1 METETQGAGARV
13 RGWLLAALGV
23 AFVALVAYQMWPEQ
37 SATPAVPASNRQVAN
52 RRTGPAR
59 TGAARGEIDPAELKV
74 RLDALQAKAPDFG
87 EGERNPFRFQP
98 PPAPPQPKPVAPTG
112 PIGPPP
118 PPLPPPPPPIPPVP
132 LKFMGTVEKPGLT
145 LAALT
150 DCKGFSYAARE
161 GEIID
166 GRYRLVKIQVES
178 VILEYSNGTGRTTV
192 RKSGDCP
199 K

>member
-1 METETQGAGARV
+1 METETQAPGQRA

-23 AFVALVAYQMWPEQ
+23 ALVALVAYQMWPET
-37 SATPAVPASNRQVAN
+37 SAAPTGQTSNRRAAARNNPASS
-52 RRTGPAR
+52 
-59 TGAARGEIDPAELKV
+59 EIDPAELKV
-74 RLDALQAKAPDFG
+74 KLEALQAKREDFG
-87 EGERNPFRFQP
+87 DGERNPFRFQP
-98 PPAPPQPKPVAPTG
+98 PPAPPPPKLPPVTMPAG
-112 PIGPPP
+112 PVGPPP
-118 PPLPPPPPPIPPVP
+118 PPAPPPIPPVP

-161 GEIID
+161 GELID

-199 K
+199 N

>member
-1 METETQGAGARV
+1 
-13 RGWLLAALGV
+13 
-23 AFVALVAYQMWPEQ
+23 
-37 SATPAVPASNRQVAN
+37 
-52 RRTGPAR
+52 
-59 TGAARGEIDPAELKV
+59 
-74 RLDALQAKAPDFG
+74 
-87 EGERNPFRFQP
+87 
-98 PPAPPQPKPVAPTG
+98 
-112 PIGPPP
+112 
-118 PPLPPPPPPIPPVP
+118 
-132 LKFMGTVEKPGLT
+132 MGTVEKPGLT

>member
-1 METETQGAGARV
+1 MPAGPV
-13 RGWLLAALGV
+13 G
-23 AFVALVAYQMWPEQ
+23 
-37 SATPAVPASNRQVAN
+37 
-52 RRTGPAR
+52 
-59 TGAARGEIDPAELKV
+59 
-74 RLDALQAKAPDFG
+74 
-87 EGERNPFRFQP
+87 P
-98 PPAPPQPKPVAPTG
+98 PPAPA
-112 PIGPPP
+112 
-118 PPLPPPPPPIPPVP
+118 PPPIPPVP

-161 GEIID
+161 GELID

>member
-1 METETQGAGARV
+1 METETKGAGSRA

-23 AFVALVAYQMWPEQ
+23 ALVALLAYRMWPEP
-37 SATPAVPASNRQVAN
+37 SATAEATPSTRTVPN
-52 RRTGPAR
+52 
-59 TGAARGEIDPAELKV
+59 AAAATRGGVDPGELKV
-74 RLDALQAKAPDFG
+74 RVEALQAKQPDFG
-87 EGERNPFRFQP
+87 ESVRNPFRFQP
-98 PPAPPQPKPVAPTG
+98 PPAPPPPPKPPVTVPIVPTG
-112 PIGPPP
+112 PPPTP
-118 PPLPPPPPPIPPVP
+118 APIIPPIP
-132 LKFMGTVEKPGLT
+132 LKFMGTVEKPGLV

-161 GEIID
+161 GEIVD

-192 RKSGDCP
+192 RRSGECP

>member
-1 METETQGAGARV
+1 METETEGTRTRV
-13 RGWLLAALGV
+13 RGWLLAVLGV
-23 AFVALVAYQMWPEQ
+23 AFVALVAYQMWPE
-37 SATPAVPASNRQVAN
+37 SAATPVIPASTRQAAN
-52 RRTGPAR
+52 RRA
-59 TGAARGEIDPAELKV
+59 GAARAAQRGEIDPAELKV
-74 RLDALQAKAPDFG
+74 RLDALQAKPTDFG
-87 EGERNPFRFQP
+87 EHERNPFRFQP
-98 PPAPPQPKPVAPTG
+98 PPAPPPPKPVAAPPMVPTG
-112 PIGPPP
+112 PPQ
-118 PPLPPPPPPIPPVP
+118 PPPPPPIPPIP

-150 DCKGFSYAARE
+150 DCKGFSYAAYE
-161 GEIID
+161 GQVID

>member
-1 METETQGAGARV
+1 METETSGAGTRA
-13 RGWLLAALGV
+13 RGWLLGVLGV
-23 AFVALVAYQMWPEQ
+23 AVVALVAYQMWPE
-37 SATPAVPASNRQVAN
+37 STTSGAAAPN
-52 RRTGPAR
+52 RRA
-59 TGAARGEIDPAELKV
+59 GASRSGAQTVLDPAELKV
-74 RLDALQAKAPDFG
+74 KLEALQAKRPDPG
-87 EGERNPFRFQP
+87 EHSRNPFRFQP
-98 PPAPPQPKPVAPTG
+98 PPAPPPPKLPPVAAPPMPTG
-112 PIGPPP
+112 PPQ
-118 PPLPPPPPPIPPVP
+118 PPPPPPIPPIP
-132 LKFMGTVEKPGLT
+132 LKFMGTVERPGLM

-166 GRYRLVKIQVES
+166 GRYKLLKIGIES

>member
-1 METETQGAGARV
+1 METETQGTGTRV
-13 RGWLLAALGV
+13 RGWLLAVLAV

-37 SATPAVPASNRQVAN
+37 SATPALGASNRQAAN
-52 RRTGPAR
+52 RRTGAAR
-59 TGAARGEIDPAELKV
+59 IGAARGEIDPAELKV
-74 RLDALQAKAPDFG
+74 RLEALQAKAPDFDKD
-87 EGERNPFRFQP
+87 ERNPFRFQP
-98 PPAPPQPKPVAPTG
+98 PPAPPPPPKPVAPIV
-112 PIGPPP
+112 PVGPPP
-118 PPLPPPPPPIPPVP
+118 TPPPPPIPPIP
-132 LKFMGTVEKPGLT
+132 LKFMGTVERPGLT

-150 DCKGFSYAARE
+150 DCKGFSFAARE
-161 GEIID
+161 GEVID

>member
-1 METETQGAGARV
+1 METETQPSRQRA

-23 AFVALVAYQMWPEQ
+23 ALVALVAYQMWPES
-37 SATPAVPASNRQVAN
+37 SATPAGLTSN
-52 RRTGPAR
+52 RRTAAR
-59 TGAARGEIDPAELKV
+59 TNAASSEIDPKELKV
-74 RLDALQAKAPDFG
+74 RLEALQAKREDFG
-87 EGERNPFRFQP
+87 DGERNPFRFQP
-98 PPAPPQPKPVAPTG
+98 PPAPPPSTRLPPVAMPAG
-112 PIGPPP
+112 PVGPAPAP
-118 PPLPPPPPPIPPVP
+118 GPPPIPPVP

-161 GEIID
+161 GELID

>member
-1 METETQGAGARV
+1 METETQGAGLRA

-23 AFVALVAYQMWPEQ
+23 ALVALVAYQMWPES
-37 SATPAVPASNRQVAN
+37 SAAPAVAPSN

-59 TGAARGEIDPAELKV
+59 DGTAKGEVDPGELKV
-74 RLDALQAKAPDFG
+74 RMEALEAKRPEFG
-87 EGERNPFRFQP
+87 EGERNPFRFQL
-98 PPAPPQPKPVAPTG
+98 PPAPPPPPKPTAPVAPVG
-112 PIGPPP
+112 PIGPPQ
-118 PPLPPPPPPIPPVP
+118 PPPPPAVPPIP
-132 LKFMGTVEKPGLT
+132 LKFMGTVERPGLL

-166 GRYRLVKIQVES
+166 GRYRLVKIGVES

-192 RKSGDCP
+192 RKSGECP

>member
-1 METETQGAGARV
+1 METETQGAGTRA
-13 RGWLLAALGV
+13 RGWLLAVLGV
-23 AFVALVAYQMWPEQ
+23 ALVALVAYQMWPEQ
-37 SATPAVPASNRQVAN
+37 SAAPALGANRQAAN
-52 RRTGPAR
+52 RRTGAAGS
-59 TGAARGEIDPAELKV
+59 GAARGEIDPTELKV
-74 RLDALQAKAPDFG
+74 RLEALQAKAPDFDKD
-87 EGERNPFRFQP
+87 ERNPFRFQP
-98 PPAPPQPKPVAPTG
+98 PPAPPPPPLKPVP
-112 PIGPPP
+112 PREPEGPPP
-118 PPLPPPPPPIPPVP
+118 PPPPPPIPPIP

-150 DCKGFSYAARE
+150 DCKGFLYAAYE
-161 GEIID
+161 GQVID